1 MDRVTL
7 NDVALRARVSLA
19 TVSRALNQPALV
31 RDSTVR
37 RVREAAADLNFRPN
51 LVGRNLRARTTRTL
65 GVVLPT
71 LANTVFADCFQ
82 GIERATRLQHYSVML
97 TTTEYRVEDELAV
110 TEELLRHRV
119 DGLILTVAN
128 AAREPGPGHARPRE
142 RAVCAGV
149 QPVPASAATDGV
161 GRQPHRPRGTRSGIS
176 ISIGHRS
183 IRMVTGDFR
192 ESDRAQ
198 LRYEGYRDAMRAA
211 GLVPQPPVEVPL
223 HTAVASEA
231 LARVPARSRPR
242 CPHCSARTTCWRSA
256 SSAACSA
263 SACSVPGD
271 MSVVGFDGVG
281 SRDAALPG
289 ARHGRAAEPGHRRIG
304 RRHAAR
310 APARRC
316 PRPAASFS
324 ITRCASV
331 KPRCASPPPHV
342 ARHSKTQQEE
352 LMRTRKLARLA
363 AMLFFAATSLS
374 ITAHAQTVICYN
386 CPPEWADWGTELKAI
401 KEKTRHHRPAG
412 QQELRPD
419 ARPAR
424 RREGEPGR
432 RRHLSRRH
440 LRHPG
445 EGGRRRRAVQ
455 AGALERHPG
464 RSQGSRTATGSRST
478 PARSASWSTSTRCAA
493 SRSRSRGRTC

>member
-7 NDVALRARVSLA
+7 SDVALRARVSLA

-128 AAREPGPGHARPRE
+128 AAESPVLDMLDQEKVPYVLVYNQSPCPQRQTVSVDNRIAARDAVGHL
-142 RAVCAGV
+142 
-149 QPVPASAATDGV
+149 
-161 GRQPHRPRGTRSGIS
+161 

-198 LRYEGYRDAMRAA
+198 LRYQGYRDAMRAA

-223 HTAVASEA
+223 HTAVASGA
-231 LARVPARSRPR
+231 LAQCLRGRDP
-242 CPHCSARTTCWRSA
+242 
-256 SSAACSA
+256 A
-263 SACSVPGD
+263 SALFCSNDLLAISVVSGLLRLGLQVPDD
-271 MSVVGFDGVG
+271 MSVVGFDGVDLG
-281 SRDAALPG
+281 TLLYPALATVVQPSRD
-289 ARHGRAAEPGHRRIG
+289 IG
-304 RRHAAR
+304 GSAVD
-310 APARRC
+310 
-316 PRPAASFS
+316 
-324 ITRCASV
+324 T
-331 KPRCASPPPHV
+331 
-342 ARHSKTQQEE
+342 
-352 LMRTRKLARLA
+352 LLARLRGD
-363 AMLFFAATSLS
+363 
-374 ITAHAQTVICYN
+374 V
-386 CPPEWADWGTELKAI
+386 
-401 KEKTRHHRPAG
+401 
-412 QQELRPD
+412 
-419 ARPAR
+419 
-424 RREGEPGR
+424 
-432 RRHLSRRH
+432 
-440 LRHPG
+440 
-445 EGGRRRRAVQ
+445 
-455 AGALERHPG
+455 PG
-464 RSQGSRTATGSRST
+464 RSVVLDHSLRIGETAMRFA
-478 PARSASWSTSTRCAA
+478 PRPTSHVIR
-493 SRSRSRGRTC
+493 RPNRRN